1 MTPEVILREL
11 GQIAIGDIELE
22 TTDGRK
28 LVLRRVARPM
38 GGAETDLDGPATGD
52 PRTLES
58 RPDFVVKTR
67 TPGVGFFRGN
77 PSFAAVNF
85 AS

>member
-22 TTDGRK
+22 TTDGQK

-38 GGAETDLDGPATGD
+38 GEPKRILAALG
-52 PRTLES
+52 LEIPERLS
-58 RPDFVVKTR
+58 PDR
-67 TPGVGFFRGN
+67 IL
-77 PSFAAVNF
+77 
-85 AS
+85 

>member
-22 TTDGRK
+22 TTDGQK

-38 GGAETDLDGPATGD
+38 GEQKRILEALRLVSRVSNSLTNLDKSMI
-52 PRTLES
+52 L
-58 RPDFVVKTR
+58 
-67 TPGVGFFRGN
+67 
-77 PSFAAVNF
+77 
-85 AS
+85 